1 MATNTSPALTLA
13 VLAERFDLVV
23 PPETA
28 QTAIHGVC
36 ALEPGKPGCIGFAEN
51 PSQIETVRRSA
62 AAAVICPPAVAEAV
76 DIPALVAKQP
86 RLAFARVAALF
97 ERGPASAGIHAR
109 AVVAESARV
118 DEQAS
123 IAANVVIGANSVI
136 EAGAVIG
143 ANTVIGADVHIGADT
158 RIASNCS
165 IGDRVHIG
173 ARTTIEANAVI
184 GGRGFG
190 LVHNGAGWEPIPQ
203 MGGVRVGDDVEIGA
217 GSTIDRGALD
227 DTVIERGVKIDNQVH
242 IAHNCRIG
250 AHTVVAGCTG
260 IAGSCTIGSNCM
272 IGGGVGIG
280 DHVTIADGVIVTAAS
295 QVPKNIDRSGVYS
308 STFRAM
314 PATGW
319 RKRLALF
326 RQLDKIERRLR
337 RVERAA
343 PSSEN
348 NE

>member
-1 MATNTSPALTLA
+1 MATNTSPALTLEA
-13 VLAERFDLVV
+13 LAERFDLAVSADA
-23 PPETA
+23 A
-28 QTAIHGVC
+28 QTAIVGVC
-36 ALEPGKPGCIGFAEN
+36 ALEPGKRDCIAFAEN
-51 PSQIETVRRSA
+51 AGQIEAIRRSA

-97 ERGPASAGIHAR
+97 DRPPPRAGMHPR
-109 AVVAESARV
+109 AVVADTARV

-123 IAANVVIGANSVI
+123 IAANVVIGENSVI

-143 ANTVIGADVHIGADT
+143 ANTVIGDEVHIGADS

-173 ARTTIEANAVI
+173 ARVSIEANAVI

-203 MGGVRVGDDVEIGA
+203 MGRVRIGDEVEIGA

-227 DTVIERGVKIDNQVH
+227 DTVIEQGVKIDNQVH

-314 PATGW
+314 PAAGW

-326 RQLDKIERRLR
+326 RQLDKLERRLR
-337 RVERAA
+337 RVERAT